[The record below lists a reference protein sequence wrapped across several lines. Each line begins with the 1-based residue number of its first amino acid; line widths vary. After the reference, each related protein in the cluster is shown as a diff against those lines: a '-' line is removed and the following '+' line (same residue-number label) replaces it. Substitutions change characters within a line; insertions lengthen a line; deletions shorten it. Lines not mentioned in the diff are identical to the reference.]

1 MSRIKISSSESE
13 ASVVNDMIA
22 RLKKRASADAV
33 NGLMKRDTHAK
44 MYGLVKAEFHVKP
57 QLPPK
62 LAVGLFK
69 KEASFQAWVRFS
81 NQDTRDKPDAS
92 GDIRGMAIKLMNVAG
107 KKFIEDKQG
116 ICPTH
121 DFLLISS
128 PMFIAKDP
136 KEFDG
141 MLRAI
146 MGNLLQKICF
156 FTYHWR
162 LSWNLFR
169 SLIKIA
175 NPLHIAYYSA
185 TPYRFGDHIVKYAVI
200 PQVLDPEAIPD
211 NPPHDFLRQAM
222 QQQLHYEAVYFD
234 FCVQFQTTETSMP
247 VEDPRIIWSEK
258 ASPFHKVAT
267 IKIMQQD
274 FDNAAQD
281 ALGENLSFNPWR
293 ALPEHQPLGAIN
305 HSRLAIYLAM
315 AEFRHSNNQAAQ
327 HEPED
332 WEISQKS

>member
-1 MSRIKISSSESE
+1 
-13 ASVVNDMIA
+13 
-22 RLKKRASADAV
+22 
-33 NGLMKRDTHAK
+33 
-44 MYGLVKAEFHVKP
+44 
-57 QLPPK
+57 
-62 LAVGLFK
+62 
-69 KEASFQAWVRFS
+69 
-81 NQDTRDKPDAS
+81 
-92 GDIRGMAIKLMNVAG
+92 
-107 KKFIEDKQG
+107 
-116 ICPTH
+116 
-121 DFLLISS
+121 
-128 PMFIAKDP
+128 
-136 KEFDG
+136 
-141 MLRAI
+141 
-146 MGNLLQKICF
+146 
-156 FTYHWR
+156 
-162 LSWNLFR
+162 
-169 SLIKIA
+169 
-175 NPLHIAYYSA
+175 
-185 TPYRFGDHIVKYAVI
+185 VI